1 MTTGDK
7 RKLRQ
12 RLMKLP
18 QERLKKIISKLN
30 DEKNSE
36 RLDLNSLSEE
46 KLR

>member
-1 MTTGDK
+1 
-7 RKLRQ
+7 
-12 RLMKLP
+12 MKLP